1 MRYTY
6 NVAIVGAGP
15 AGLFS
20 AYRLIIENP
29 ELKILVVDKGKSIT
43 KRTCPMRLKPGS
55 ACVNCQPCGIMSGF
69 GGAGTFSDCKL
80 TLSSKGGVGGSLADY
95 VGVDIADN
103 YIAKVDNILAFFDD
117 KETRETVGLTKNK
130 DIELIE
136 HRCSCIKGMSLSYA
150 PTKHYGTDGTY
161 QIMTK
166 LQEFLE
172 EQGVEFRFQTEV
184 VDITKLTDVDYF
196 GLYTTEHLYYA
207 KNVIVA
213 PGRSGNKWLSEI
225 IKTSFNDDIKMSHN
239 KVDVGVRVEVPAE
252 SIKFLTDN
260 LYDMKLSYIDPE
272 TGDKIRTFC
281 TNPRGYVSEE
291 HYGENAVVN
300 GHSFSDK
307 KSDKTNFA
315 LLVTLNDEN
324 LDTDYVYSLVE
335 LCNHITKGKLLY
347 QNFKDF
353 SPKQNFNFSKENQ
366 DLTLTTAV
374 KGDLKLVL
382 PARVTN
388 MIDKF
393 INYLCAT
400 FYEGDIKDIVLY
412 GIEAKFYSDKVEMN
426 NKLETNV
433 RGFYC
438 AGDGAGITRGISQS
452 GAMGLIIA
460 DNILSEYKQ

>member
-1 MRYTY
+1 MAYD
-6 NVAIVGAGP
+6 VAIVGAGP
-15 AGLFS
+15 AGMFS
-20 AYRLIIENP
+20 AYRLITEKP
-29 ELKILVVDKGKSIT
+29 ELKILVIDKGKSIT

-80 TLSSKGGVGGSLADY
+80 TLSSKGGVGGNLADY
-95 VGVDIADN
+95 VGVDTADKHISN
-103 YIAKVDNILAFFDD
+103 VDNILAFFDD
-117 KETRETVGLTKNK
+117 KETRETIGLTKNK
-130 DIELIE
+130 NIQYIEDV
-136 HRCSCIKGMSLSYA
+136 CNNIKGMSLSYA

-172 EQGVEFRFQTEV
+172 EQGVIFLFQTEV
-184 VDITKLTDVDYF
+184 YKIHKFIGNAEDFFYLNTSKHDV
-196 GLYTTEHLYYA
+196 YA
-207 KNVIVA
+207 KNVIAA

-225 IKTSFNDDIKMSHN
+225 IKNSFNDDIRMSHN
-239 KVDVGVRVEVPAE
+239 KVDIGVRVEVPAE
-252 SIKFLTDN
+252 SVKFLTDN
-260 LYDMKLSYIDPE
+260 LYDMKLSYVDSE

-281 TNPRGYVSEE
+281 TNPKGYVSEE

-307 KSDKTNFA
+307 KSHKTNFA

-353 SPKQNFNFSKENQ
+353 SSKQNFNFSEENK

-400 FYEGDIKDIVLY
+400 FYEGYIKDIVLY

-433 RGFYC
+433 KGFYC

-460 DNILSEYKQ
+460 DNILSEYNQ